1 MRAEYKTET
10 NRTEKRKM
18 CSFQKGQSGYY
29 YESALYLWCFSRL
42 LRHRW
47 WGHNVE
53 KKEGQSSSPRDWN
66 DSELSPF
73 KASDVLHVVSR
84 ETSRDHFSQWTRPWN
99 SPAVSRQPEVTD
111 LMSRQGLHHGLDLSC
126 SLPLNIPNS
135 AQTDM
140 VSNTWLLLK
149 ITVLYLTSTPSSTP
163 SHDSSTGNSRGCYT
177 TVGCL
182 QHNTAINFLKLGPL

>member
-1 MRAEYKTET
+1 MHGIKYGVYKRSPRATRGAAYREQFKEENKRGMRAEYKTET

-29 YESALYLWCFSRL
+29 YESALYLWCFSTL

-84 ETSRDHFSQWTRPWN
+84 ETSWSFQSVNKAFKLTCCFKAARGDWPDEQTRAASWFRSLLFPPPQHTQFS
-99 SPAVSRQPEVTD
+99 TD
-111 LMSRQGLHHGLDLSC
+111 RHGEQYLAPPKNHC
-126 SLPLNIPNS
+126 
-135 AQTDM
+135 
-140 VSNTWLLLK
+140 
-149 ITVLYLTSTPSSTP
+149 TVLNL
-163 SHDSSTGNSRGCYT
+163 H
-177 TVGCL
+177 
-182 QHNTAINFLKLGPL
+182 PLLYS